1 MAQFGGNEFTTF
13 SVPLVFEGR
22 YFVLEPGNPPLLT
35 VFSEKDG
42 KPVFEV
48 LKNQPVENALARVS
62 TNPTGVVTITDKIS
76 GKFLYKIRPESE
88 PSVVFGKLDG
98 GEVPCRIADGSIQV
112 GGAKVTSNVF
122 DGQMAG
128 VVVRFDGSIGVG
140 APIPLAVRHWLSGR

>member
-48 LKNQPVENALARVS
+48 LKNQPVENALARVGQVRALLD
-62 TNPTGVVTITDKIS
+62 N
-76 GKFLYKIRPESE
+76 
-88 PSVVFGKLDG
+88 LDG
-98 GEVPCRIADGSIQV
+98 DAFGIGRTAGRVRAAWARLSSSRIAFS
-112 GGAKVTSNVF
+112 
-122 DGQMAG
+122 
-128 VVVRFDGSIGVG
+128 
-140 APIPLAVRHWLSGR
+140 